1 LITRLIRLAL
11 PDTLPSMNLLRRLA
25 DPRIQARLLLCVGL
39 FVLPL
44 GAFAWIAAPGFM
56 EPMFGNPGS
65 LDLRAPV
72 FLVGVVGLVVGWL
85 LMYRTY
91 RIHAADFERDEGPWR
106 YRDF

>member
-1 LITRLIRLAL
+1 
-11 PDTLPSMNLLRRLA
+11 MNLLRRLA
-25 DPRIQARLLLCVGL
+25 DPRVQARLLLCVGV

-65 LDLRAPV
+65 LDLRAPI

-91 RIHAADFERDEGPWR
+91 RIYAADFERDEGPWR